1 MSTSA
6 TSAIQTLRTLINN
19 LGFTEEEKE
28 ALRKYFIGY
37 EKRQNDALTFL
48 PDYTTNE
55 AKLVFFRSLISTPEQ
70 PVAGNKRRRISDDEN
85 DYDNECLV
93 KVWNSFKR
101 ATLAGR
107 FLIIPKE
114 VSYLLGTDDTGNE
127 LSTLFI
133 RTCYIHFINIIFAS
147 GKLRRWLVIGNPG
160 IGKTFLGYFL
170 LYLFA
175 KYDKTVIY
183 HRHGSLPILFSK
195 ERVTRG
201 SSDEF
206 ISYLSKENCWYI
218 VDADKP
224 GEYNAKTILICSPQ
238 VQYYKKF
245 RDLGVKIMYMPVWS
259 LAEIENCRINI
270 DIFKHLKKE
279 EIMDLYNKW
288 GGIPRYVLFHAQNY
302 ALQRLLDSGINEV
315 NPVIMNYVGEI
326 SHGNEVSHR
335 LVHIHTNVPGEDE
348 PEEGNSPNNGE
359 EKENPLN
366 IEEGESSTSTI
377 LSMFSRSTAS
387 ALTSTLAEPNIKEE
401 SSTSTALEPILQDD
415 NGVPYYGEFILQF
428 ASDYVAEGVINRLV
442 EINKQA
448 LLEFV
453 KSSVDINEYSTLRG
467 VIFERLA
474 HRKLIKGG
482 NLKYRALYNDD
493 KGIYEAPKMER
504 LLFSNINE
512 IKVNKYCIP
521 TQQNNKS
528 FDAFIS
534 PNEFFQMTI
543 AKKHP
548 IIKSGLE
555 QYIEKSNKDIDYYF
569 VVPSSIF
576 SDYKEQPLHST
587 KRTVLRNK
595 PAWLH
600 RFQQYVIDIE
610 LTTKD
615 I

>member
-1 MSTSA
+1 
-6 TSAIQTLRTLINN
+6 
-19 LGFTEEEKE
+19 
-28 ALRKYFIGY
+28 
-37 EKRQNDALTFL
+37 
-48 PDYTTNE
+48 
-55 AKLVFFRSLISTPEQ
+55 
-70 PVAGNKRRRISDDEN
+70 
-85 DYDNECLV
+85 
-93 KVWNSFKR
+93 
-101 ATLAGR
+101 
-107 FLIIPKE
+107 IPKE

-335 LVHIHTNVPGEDE
+335 LVHIHTN
-348 PEEGNSPNNGE
+348 
-359 EKENPLN
+359 
-366 IEEGESSTSTI
+366 
-377 LSMFSRSTAS
+377 
-387 ALTSTLAEPNIKEE
+387 
-401 SSTSTALEPILQDD
+401 DD